1 MKIKELHI
9 RNIASIEKA
18 DIDFTKDLKDSITG
32 DDAPVFLICG
42 DTGSGKSV
50 LLDAISMALY
60 RKTPRTENVSNPMRN
75 EFRNKSGET
84 IRVNSISQ
92 YTRDGISAKDEC
104 YSEVVFEGNDGK
116 EYRARLELG
125 VYLSN
130 TDASG
135 QRNIL
140 HRKPKWTV
148 SEGGEEYAGTAAEE
162 LILSSA
168 GLTFEQFCRM
178 AMLAQGRFETFLTGD
193 KESREIILEQLTDTE
208 KFSLYGNAISR
219 IFKRI
224 SNEKKM
230 RETMYSELSS
240 HSMSPDDI
248 RMIITEKEEND
259 RQAEAI
265 SKKKTSLAE
274 KERIVTLLL
283 KASSEAENDIAK
295 IGDTEKHIASPE
307 FRALEKFLS
316 DWDATTLQRQLLDS
330 AVKARKNLDILSGH
344 EQRLKDKYLI
354 LKADIEARSI
364 EIENLKKK
372 SEIERSWIEKE
383 SKNEILYN
391 NAGIIGNQ
399 IKQWMDASDSIV
411 SIGKELEA
419 ETAGTASIKDML
431 AEKYRKLNAVI
442 SEEKNIQE
450 RIDVNALLITEADPE
465 GIDSAIRQT
474 GEKMLLLSS
483 LKVKVAQCDENNKTA
498 EVLVKKVSDLRSE
511 LSVAEEVL
519 KEKNALYKQ
528 AAAESD
534 EANSRFATMSASLD
548 DILKGLRKQ
557 LSDSHSKICPLCGQ
571 HIEKLH
577 FDYEFKEWLNPLEM
591 EKKEKAGKLAVALK
605 EEKEARDAYSRIDG
619 ELDAQEK
626 SLKKYSSD
634 LKRATEALIS
644 EILESGVIPAETVS
658 SGYAQISEG
667 ISEAMEET
675 GKVQSAL
682 NARQD
687 AVRSLQNNRDCL
699 VSERDEI
706 QKRRRTS
713 EKEVSEA
720 EQNLRSNLEKTDFF
734 SKRLKELEEEQ
745 SSLYKEIAEKLE
757 TAYSD
762 WHKDP
767 VYAGDKLNAAARA
780 YFRRKEQAMKSDT
793 FISLESARLDETV
806 RSKESISEM
815 YPEWDKTPVAPKLF
829 PDIDRLAEWKMLL
842 SSAAGISAD
851 TRTCKNTIE
860 NAEEKLDS
868 YYAESGMTAL
878 ELEKLIIHSVRI
890 PEIRKQTE
898 DIRTEL
904 KTYRNHLEHVYKDI
918 DELLNTAEVS
928 SPDDLPDKDSLNE
941 EMAVLDKEKE
951 VFVARSVSLQAKIE
965 AYYTDMKTLERQKAE
980 LDKITSE
987 HLKWETLN
995 KYFGGTKFRT
1005 LVQSHILKPLL
1016 NNANIYLRRITDR
1029 YTLTCSGENE
1039 QLSILVYD
1047 SFLQQ
1052 VRSATVL
1059 SGGEKFMISLALSLA
1074 LSSLN
1079 RPDLNVN
1086 ILFIDEGF
1094 GTLDEKSLDSVMA
1107 TLEKLQEI
1115 AGESNRR
1122 VGIISHREELE
1133 ERIQV
1138 QIQVKTKGM
1147 GRSTVETCSR

>member
-1 MKIKELHI
+1 MKIKELHS

-104 YSEVVFEGNDGK
+104 YSEVVFEGNNGK

-148 SEGGEEYAGTAAEE
+148 TEGGEEYSGTAAEE

-208 KFSLYGNAISR
+208 KFSFYGTAISR

-248 RMIITEKEEND
+248 RKIIAEKEEND
-259 RQAEAI
+259 RQAESI
-265 SKKKTSLAE
+265 SEKRTLLAE

-283 KASSEAENDIAK
+283 KASSEAEEDIAK
-295 IGDTEKHIASPE
+295 IGETEKRIASPE

-316 DWDATTLQRQLLDS
+316 DWDATTEQRQLLDS
-330 AVKARKNLDILSGH
+330 AGKARKSLDILA
-344 EQRLKDKYLI
+344 ERERLLKDKYLI

-364 EIENLKKK
+364 EIENLKKN
-372 SEIERSWIEKE
+372 SDIEKSWIEKE
-383 SKNEILYN
+383 SRNEALYN
-391 NAGIIGNQ
+391 KAGIIVNQ
-399 IKQWMDASDSIV
+399 IKQWRDAGISIV

-419 ETAGTASIKDML
+419 ESARTASIKDL
-431 AEKYRKLNAVI
+431 LDEKRRKLNAVI
-442 SEEKNIQE
+442 SEEKTIQE
-450 RIDVNALLITEADPE
+450 SIDANALLIAEADIE
-465 GIDSAIRQT
+465 GIDSAIRQA
-474 GEKMLLLSS
+474 GEKMLRLSS
-483 LKVKVAQCDENNKTA
+483 LKARVGQCCENSKTA
-498 EVLVKKVSDLRSE
+498 EILGKKVSDLKSA
-511 LSVAEEVL
+511 LATAEEVL
-519 KEKNALYKQ
+519 KEKNALYKL

-557 LSDSHSKICPLCGQ
+557 LSDSHSEICPLCGQ

-577 FDYEFKEWLNPLEM
+577 FDYEFKEWLNPLET
-591 EKKEKAGKLAVALK
+591 EKREKAEKLSAALK
-605 EEKEARDAYSRIDG
+605 DEKEARASYSRIGG
-619 ELDAQEK
+619 ELYAQEK
-626 SLKKYSSD
+626 SLEKYSSD
-634 LKRATEALIS
+634 LKSATEALIS

-658 SGYAQISEG
+658 SGYTQISEG

-682 NARQD
+682 NAKQD
-687 AVRSLQNNRDCL
+687 AVRSLQSNRDCL

-706 QKRRRTS
+706 QKRRRIS
-713 EKEVSEA
+713 EKEVSET
-720 EQNLRSNLEKTDFF
+720 EQNLRSNLEKTDFY
-734 SKRLKELEEEQ
+734 SKRLKELEAEE

-757 TAYSD
+757 ILYPD

-767 VYAGDKLNAAARA
+767 VYAGDKLNDAASA
-780 YFRRKEQAMKSDT
+780 YFSRKERAVKSDI
-793 FISLESARLDETV
+793 FISLESARHDETV

-815 YPEWDKTPVAPKLF
+815 YPEWDSIQLTPKRCH
-829 PDIDRLAEWKMLL
+829 DIDRLAEWKKLL
-842 SSAAGISAD
+842 SSAAGTSAD
-851 TRTCKNTIE
+851 TKTYKTTIE
-860 NAEEKLDS
+860 NAEEKLDL
-868 YYAESGMTAL
+868 YYAESGMTAH
-878 ELEKLIIHSVRI
+878 ELEKLIVHSARI

-904 KTYRNHLEHVYKDI
+904 KTYRNHLEHVRKDI
-918 DELLNTAEVS
+918 EELLNTAGVS
-928 SPDDLPDKDSLNE
+928 SPEDLPGQDSLNQ
-941 EMAVLDKEKE
+941 EMAALDKEKE
-951 VFVARSVSLQAKIE
+951 VFVSRSVSLQAKIE
-965 AYYTDMKTLERQKAE
+965 AYYTDRKTLERQKAE

-987 HLKWETLN
+987 HLKWEILN

-1047 SFLQQ
+1047 SFVQQ

-1133 ERIQV
+1133 ERIPV
-1138 QIQVKTKGM
+1138 QIRVKTKGM
-1147 GRSTVETCSR
+1147 GRSTVETSRR